1 MGTTKVNI
9 CNSALAKV
17 GATRISSL
25 DDDKKQAR
33 LCKELYTI
41 ITQQMIESH
50 PWNFAISR
58 VEVAAVVA
66 APAFGFSYQFQV
78 PSDCLRI
85 LNLQDDFS
93 DDTVS
98 QGSFYNWKREG
109 DKILT
114 NDSTCKIKFIKDV
127 SERPDLFSS
136 NFSEALAYRLAADLA
151 YPLAQSNQLA
161 SRMNQQYLVFLA
173 YARSYDAQEGS
184 SDRFSADQW
193 LESRY

>member
-98 QGSFYNWKREG
+98 
-109 DKILT
+109 
-114 NDSTCKIKFIKDV
+114 
-127 SERPDLFSS
+127 
-136 NFSEALAYRLAADLA
+136 
-151 YPLAQSNQLA
+151 
-161 SRMNQQYLVFLA
+161 
-173 YARSYDAQEGS
+173 
-184 SDRFSADQW
+184 
-193 LESRY
+193 